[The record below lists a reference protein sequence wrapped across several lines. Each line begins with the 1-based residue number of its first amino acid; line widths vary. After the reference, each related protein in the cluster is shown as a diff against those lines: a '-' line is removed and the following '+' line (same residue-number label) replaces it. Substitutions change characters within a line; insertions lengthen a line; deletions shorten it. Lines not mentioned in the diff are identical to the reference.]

1 MCSVTVADTALMS
14 CRLEARGFAVE
25 AARYTTVALW
35 TVVEWEWASG
45 SWPWRLDVV
54 YCGYVD
60 YTRSIY
66 FILFW
71 GDGDVAERTIYIIFS
86 S

>member
-35 TVVEWEWASG
+35 TVVEWDG
-45 SWPWRLDVV
+45 RLGLGHGVWMW
-54 YCGYVD
+54 YIVD
-60 YTRSIY
+60 M
-66 FILFW
+66 
-71 GDGDVAERTIYIIFS
+71 
-86 S
+86 